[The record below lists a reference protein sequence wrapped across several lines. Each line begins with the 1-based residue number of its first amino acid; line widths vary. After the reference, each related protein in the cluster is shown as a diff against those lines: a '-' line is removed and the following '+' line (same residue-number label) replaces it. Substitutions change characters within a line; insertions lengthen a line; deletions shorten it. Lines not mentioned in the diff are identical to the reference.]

1 MKKTVSAPP
10 AAGVTKPA
18 VSATDA
24 VEYRIKPGVTWINGK
39 PVGDQT
45 TIALTKIEAE
55 FDLGLGRI
63 APASEPA
70 PADWTTATPVAGDA
84 DGGN

>member
-1 MKKTVSAPP
+1 MKKTVSAPA

-18 VSATDA
+18 VSATEA

-45 TIALTKIEAE
+45 TIALTKIEAA

-63 APASEPA
+63 APASEPT
-70 PADWTTATPVAGDA
+70 PADWPAATAAPGDA
-84 DGGN
+84 DGRD